1 MRAGCALL
9 LLLGPAAAL
18 GNLGARGSGSHTR
31 TSRSS
36 ANDVAVT
43 STLEVTSKG
52 VEVASSVGTEE
63 EQPTEAPPASLLAG
77 DPEAE
82 SAIPR
87 DPQHLPPVGSWED
100 AAAVEAH
107 KVMHHLAQDAASLA
121 QENIELHTFDG
132 NVTPTEDPA
141 VEDARGSLERL
152 AVSTHSLEEAN
163 RQLRK
168 HVPGDWGR
176 ISDAAA
182 KEAQSSLTH
191 LSKDSDHLEHA
202 NKELHAKYD
211 REVQR
216 MNQSDLK
223 AAALAE
229 KEALLAEANAELRGH
244 NAAVEAQN
252 AELRG
257 EALTKAAEIARLAA
271 QQAQTADL
279 PNAGAL
285 DERAALAE
293 RAALL
298 EAQNAA
304 IRSKDAAVV
313 AHNTEM
319 RGQVNLETAAVLELA
334 KEQAQAGGTA
344 SPEAAGLAGE
354 ALLLEAQNKAL
365 REKTAQDEAQNAEL
379 KAAAVAEKAAVL
391 EAENAA
397 LHGQDVAAAA
407 MNAEK
412 REMLGEFADTVERL
426 RNAEAAAG
434 VHVAE
439 DSGMQVAGAG
449 VQVQELEDEE
459 RVTSL

>member
-1 MRAGCALL
+1 MRASALL

-18 GNLGARGSGSHTR
+18 GTVGARGAPTR
-31 TSRSS
+31 TSRSTS
-36 ANDVAVT
+36 HDVKAVT
-43 STLEVTSKG
+43 STLEVSAKG
-52 VEVASSVGTEE
+52 VEEVSSGPSLGAEDE
-63 EQPTEAPPASLLAG
+63 APPEAPPASLLAG
-77 DPEAE
+77 PEGE

-87 DPQHLPPVGSWED
+87 DPHNLPPVGSWED
-100 AAAVEAH
+100 AAAEEAH

-141 VEDARGSLERL
+141 VEDARVSLERL

-168 HVPGDWGR
+168 HVPGDWGS
-176 ISDAAA
+176 ISDQAA

-191 LSKDSDHLEHA
+191 LSHDSDHLDHA

-229 KEALLAEANAELRGH
+229 KEKLLEASNEELRGH
-244 NAAVEAQN
+244 NLAVEAYN

-257 EALTKAAEIARLAA
+257 EALTKAAEIAKLAA
-271 QQAQTADL
+271 LQARTADL

-285 DERAALAE
+285 GERAALAE
-293 RAALL
+293 RAAVL

-304 IRSKDAAVV
+304 IRSKDAVIV
-313 AHNTEM
+313 AHNQEM
-319 RGQVNLETAAVLELA
+319 RGQVTLETAAVLELA

-344 SPEAAGLAGE
+344 SPEAAALAEE

-365 REKTAQDEAQNAEL
+365 REKTSQDDAQTAEL
-379 KAAAVAEKAAVL
+379 KAAALAEKAAVL

-397 LHGQDVAAAA
+397 LQGQDVAAAA
-407 MNAEK
+407 LNAQK
-412 REMLGEFADTVERL
+412 REMLGEFAETVEKL
-426 RNAEAAAG
+426 KNAEAAAG

-439 DSGMQVAGAG
+439 GSGMEVASAT
-449 VQVQELEDEE
+449 VQVQDEE